1 MKIEVDLHT
10 HSNYSAH
17 SYSTIY
23 ENVMYAVKRGLKG
36 IGITDHGP
44 VIEDGG
50 HVWHFHA
57 LKDLPEFAEGVR
69 LFKGIEA
76 SLLNADGKMD
86 IDKVNAHNMDYI
98 IASYH
103 GSFEGIFT
111 KEDLE
116 RAYLNAMENPQVK
129 ILGHIDRGPFEIDYQ
144 TIITKAKEKNIA
156 VELNKH
162 SLELDDVYRGRVIKI
177 AEICNDLKVPVVVNS
192 DAHFCTEIGNVGI
205 ITDLLTE
212 LDFDEGLIINANY
225 ENTVKFI
232 GGKQ

>member
-23 ENVMYAVKRGLKG
+23 ENVMYAVKKGLKG
-36 IGITDHGP
+36 IGITDHGL

-116 RAYLNAMENPQVK
+116 SAYLNAMENPQVK
-129 ILGHIDRGPFEIDYQ
+129 ILGHIDRGPFEIDYEKV
-144 TIITKAKEKNIA
+144 ILKAKEKGVL

-162 SLELDDVYRGRVIKI
+162 SLELDDTYRERVIKI
-177 AEICNDLKVPVVVNS
+177 ANICNKLKVPVVVSS

-205 ITDLLTE
+205 MTDLLQTIH
-212 LDFDEGLIINANY
+212 FDESLVVNTNY
-225 ENTVKFI
+225 ERTAQFI
-232 GGKQ
+232 GGK